1 MADAVVV
8 AAVVVAIVFLLVI
21 AAFVRYMFKRK
32 GSQGSSAA
40 PDDPKGS

>member
-32 GSQGSSAA
+32 QRGEVQDA
-40 PDDPKGS
+40 PR